1 MTAPQMF
8 TRQATGLVRTASR
21 VDTIAYNLFFG
32 NPWLAMVF
40 VLLFVPAFLPGAD
53 LVLATVIC
61 FVLVVP
67 FIASYALLSAAIP
80 RSGGEYTYIS
90 RVIHPA
96 VAMMANFN
104 VTFFGIVFVGTA
116 GSWFAQWGV
125 AQFLRIAGAYTAN
138 QGLIDAAAAV
148 ASQEGRF
155 IVGAVLILAFTY
167 VFAKGLRVYFTLQRV
182 AFTLGVIG
190 LLIGAAIL
198 LFTDPASYAASFN
211 TYAQALTGNPDTHR
225 AVTDAAAAAGY
236 APAPANLADS
246 FRAVDWPFLALGY
259 VYASAYIGGEVR
271 KPASSQLFGM
281 LGALVVTAI
290 VLIVY
295 FVLIGNVITMPFVG
309 ALGTAALD
317 AGLPDT
323 PTFVELIA
331 ASSSSALFWLPLA
344 FCFIFWTFSTMPVNI
359 LTSTRNLLAYAV
371 DGLAPRQFAEVS
383 ERSHAPVF
391 SLVLV
396 GALGIF
402 WLWVYIFT
410 TYTSVILLIFAN
422 VLTYLTAALAA
433 ALLPYRRPEL
443 FESSPVNYRWAGIPV
458 VAIVGVVAVVTM
470 AILLVVI
477 LMDPISGFSFETPFN
492 LLFNVGV
499 YLFGAVYYF
508 AARFIQRSRGVNV
521 DLAFQEIPV
530 E

>member
-1 MTAPQMF
+1 MSTPQMF
-8 TRQATGLVRTASR
+8 TRNATGLVRAASR
-21 VDTIAYNLFFG
+21 TDTMVYNLFFG

-40 VLLFVPAFLPGAD
+40 VFLFVPAFLPGAD
-53 LVLATVIC
+53 LVLATALC
-61 FVLVVP
+61 FVLVLP

-90 RVIHPA
+90 RIIHPA

-116 GSWFAQWGV
+116 GSWFAQWGL
-125 AQFLRIAGAYTAN
+125 AQFLRITGAYTQNPA
-138 QGLIDAAAAV
+138 LIDAAAGV
-148 ASQEGRF
+148 ASNEGRF
-155 IVGAVLILAFTY
+155 IVGAILIVGFTL
-167 VFAKGLRVYFTLQRV
+167 VFVRGLRAYFTLQRV
-182 AFTLGVIG
+182 AFALGVIG
-190 LLIGAAIL
+190 LLIGALVL
-198 LFTDPASYAASFN
+198 LFADPASYAANFN
-211 TYAQALTGNPDTHR
+211 AYAQPLTGNPDTYR

-236 APAPANLADS
+236 APAPTNFVDS
-246 FRAVDWPFLALGY
+246 FRAVDWVFLALGY

-271 KPASSQLFGM
+271 RPASTQLFGM
-281 LGALVVTAI
+281 LGALVVTSL

-295 FVLIGNVITMPFVG
+295 FVLMNRVVTMPFIGAVG
-309 ALGTAALD
+309 AGSLD

-331 ASSSSALFWLPLA
+331 AASGSPLVWLPLA

-359 LTSTRNLLAYAV
+359 LTSTRNLLAYAL
-371 DGLAPRQFAEVS
+371 DGLAPRQFSEVS

-396 GALGIF
+396 GVLGIF

-410 TYTSVILLIFAN
+410 DLTSVILLIFAN
-422 VLTYLTAALAA
+422 VLTYLTTALAA
-433 ALLPYRRPEL
+433 ALLPYRRREL
-443 FESSPVNYRWAGIPV
+443 FESSPINFRWAGIPV
-458 VAIVGVVAVVTM
+458 VAIVGALGVVTM
-470 AILLVVI
+470 AIMLYVI
-477 LMDPISGFSFETPFN
+477 LIDPISGFSLGDPYN
-492 LLFNVGV
+492 LIFNVGV

-508 AARFIQRSRGVNV
+508 AARAIQRMRGVNV
-521 DLAFQEIPV
+521 DHAFQEIPV

>member
-1 MTAPQMF
+1 MTVPQTF
-8 TRQATGLVRTASR
+8 TRNATGLVRAASR
-21 VDTIAYNLFFG
+21 TDTIAYNLFFG

-40 VLLFVPAFLPGAD
+40 VFLFVPPFLPGAN
-53 LVLATVIC
+53 LVLATVLC
-61 FVLVVP
+61 FVLVLP

-90 RVIHPA
+90 RIIHPA
-96 VAMMANFN
+96 IAMMANFN

-116 GSWFAQWGV
+116 GSWFAQWGI

-138 QGLIDAAAAV
+138 QALVDAAAAV
-148 ASQEGRF
+148 ASEWGRF
-155 IVGAVLILAFTY
+155 IVGAILIAGFTL
-167 VFAKGLRVYFTLQRV
+167 VFVRGLRVYFTLQRV
-182 AFTLGVIG
+182 AFALGLIG
-190 LLIGAAIL
+190 LAIGALIL
-198 LFTDPASYAASFN
+198 LLTDPASYPANFN
-211 TYAQALTGNPDTHR
+211 AYAQPLTGNADTYQ

-236 APAPANLADS
+236 APAPANFADS
-246 FRAVDWPFLALGY
+246 FRAIDWVFLALGY

-271 KPASSQLFGM
+271 RPASSQLFGM
-281 LGALVVTAI
+281 LGALVVTSI
-290 VLIVY
+290 ILVVY
-295 FVLIGNVITMPFVG
+295 FVLMERVVTMPFIG
-309 ALGTAALD
+309 AIGTAAGD

-331 ASSSSALFWLPLA
+331 AATGSALLWLPLA

-359 LTSTRNLLAYAV
+359 LTSTRNLLAYAM

-396 GALGIF
+396 GVLGIF

-410 TYTSVILLIFAN
+410 TLTSVILLIFAN
-422 VLTYLTAALAA
+422 VLTYLTTALAA
-433 ALLPYRRPEL
+433 ALLPSRRPQL
-443 FESSPVNYRWAGIPV
+443 FEASPVNMRWFGIPAI
-458 VAIVGVVAVVTM
+458 AIVGTLGVVTM
-470 AILLVVI
+470 AVMLYVI
-477 LMDPISGFSFETPFN
+477 LIDPLSGFTFGDPYNLIFN
-492 LLFNVGV
+492 IVV
-499 YLFGAVYYF
+499 YFAGAIYYF
-508 AARFIQRSRGVNV
+508 AARAIQRMRGVNV

>member
-8 TRQATGLVRTASR
+8 TRQATGLVRTGSR
-21 VDTIAYNLFFG
+21 IDTIAYNLFFG

-40 VLLFVPAFLPGAD
+40 VFLFVPAFLPGAD
-53 LVLATVIC
+53 LVMATIIC
-61 FVLVVP
+61 FALVLP

-125 AQFLRIAGAYTAN
+125 AQFLRIAGAYSAN
-138 QGLIDAAAAV
+138 QGLIDAAATVSSSTGQFVVGALL
-148 ASQEGRF
+148 
-155 IVGAVLILAFTY
+155 IVGFTL
-167 VFAKGLRVYFTLQRV
+167 VFVRGLRVYFTLQRV
-182 AFTLGVIG
+182 AFVLGVIG
-190 LLIGAAIL
+190 LLIGAGML
-198 LFTDPASYAASFN
+198 LFADPGSYAASFN
-211 TYAQALTGNPDTHR
+211 AYAETLTGNPDTYG
-225 AVTDAAAAAGY
+225 AVVAAAAAAGY
-236 APAPANLADS
+236 AAQPANLGDS

-259 VYASAYIGGEVR
+259 VYASAYIGGEIR
-271 KPASSQLFGM
+271 RPAANQLFGM
-281 LGALVVTAI
+281 LGALVVTAL

-309 ALGTAALD
+309 AIGTAAID

-331 ASSSSALFWLPLA
+331 VISPSALLWLPLA

-410 TYTSVILLIFAN
+410 DYTSVILLIFAN

-433 ALLPYRRPEL
+433 ALLPYRRPQL

-458 VAIVGVVAVVTM
+458 MAIVGGLAVITM

-477 LMDPISGFSFETPFN
+477 LNDPISGFSVGDPFN
-492 LLFNVGV
+492 LIFNVGV

-508 AARFIQRSRGVNV
+508 AARYIQRMRGVNV

>member
-8 TRQATGLVRTASR
+8 TRRSTGLVRAASR
-21 VDTIAYNLFFG
+21 TDTIAYNLFFG

-40 VLLFVPAFLPGAD
+40 VFLFVPAFLPGAD
-53 LVLATVIC
+53 LVVATIIC
-61 FVLVVP
+61 FVLVLP

-90 RVIHPA
+90 RIIHPA

-138 QGLIDAAAAV
+138 QGLIDAAASV

-155 IVGAVLILAFTY
+155 IVGALLIIAFTL
-167 VFAKGLRVYFTLQRV
+167 VFAKGLRAYFTLQRI
-182 AFTLGVIG
+182 AFALGMIG
-190 LLIGAAIL
+190 LVVGAVML
-198 LFTDPASYAASFN
+198 LLADPGAYAANFN
-211 TYAQALTGNPDTHR
+211 AYAQPLTGNPDTYR

-236 APAPANLADS
+236 AAVPTNLGDS
-246 FRAVDWPFLALGY
+246 FRAVDWAFLALGY

-271 KPASSQLFGM
+271 KPASTQLFGM
-281 LGALVVTAI
+281 LGALIVTAI

-295 FVLIGNVITMPFVG
+295 FVLIGNVVTMPFVG
-309 ALGTAALD
+309 ALGTASLD

-331 ASSSSALFWLPLA
+331 AISPSALLWLPLA
-344 FCFIFWTFSTMPVNI
+344 FCFIFWTFSTLPVNI

-371 DGLAPRQFAEVS
+371 DGLAPRQFAAVS

-396 GALGIF
+396 GVLGVF

-410 TYTSVILLIFAN
+410 SYTSVILLIFAN
-422 VLTYLTAALAA
+422 VLTYLTTAFAA
-433 ALLPYRRPEL
+433 ALLPYRRPQL
-443 FESSPVNYRWAGIPV
+443 FESSPVNHRWAGIPV
-458 VAIVGVVAVVTM
+458 VAIVGGLGVITM
-470 AILLVVI
+470 AVMLYVI
-477 LMDPISGFSFETPFN
+477 LIDPLSGFSTGDPYNLIFN
-492 LLFNVGV
+492 IGV

-508 AARFIQRSRGVNV
+508 VARAIQRMRGVNI
-521 DLAFQEIPV
+521 DHAFQEIPI